1 MAAEIPHLYSSMMFN
16 GVPNKMD
23 CPVQLATFDIVGLAA
38 GIIFDNVNLGF
49 LNPKLFVFYFG
60 EVLFSGLRWSYNVVP
75 SFKLVKIAIV
85 FGLSTMNHSCSSYW
99 HQLSLGTG
107 APPGNREA
115 RLGLS
120 GVSTDAGH
128 PLPPQR
134 VARRRSVNQ
143 YTGARG
149 PQTKP

>member
-16 GVPNKMD
+16 GVPNKVD

-49 LNPKLFVFYFG
+49 INPKLFVFYFG

-107 APPGNREA
+107 APPGNKPMIWA
-115 RLGLS
+115 
-120 GVSTDAGH
+120 
-128 PLPPQR
+128 P
-134 VARRRSVNQ
+134 
-143 YTGARG
+143 RG
-149 PQTKP
+149 PPGTIRRVNGCWTPTSASKSGAAAK